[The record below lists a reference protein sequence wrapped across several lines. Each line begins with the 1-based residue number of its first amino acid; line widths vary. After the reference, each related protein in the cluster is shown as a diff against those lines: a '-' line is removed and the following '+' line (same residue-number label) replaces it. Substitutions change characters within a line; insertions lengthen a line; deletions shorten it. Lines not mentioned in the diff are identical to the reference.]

1 MAREKKAKVRSMKPK
16 KSFKER
22 ASSFLFAIISLAVAA
37 VLFVGLLFLQN
48 YFAEDITYREVI
60 VASVDIPEGEI
71 ITEEN
76 FGKYFGTSNINVL
89 NSTVGAL
96 SREDAEKLINM
107 KSRVSLQKGEIV
119 TLKDFQDLNVY
130 LDSIENPIE
139 ISIAVDSM
147 ASSDGGKI
155 RAGDLVNITLMFT
168 KGQLQGEPS
177 NVNVNLVPTQ
187 PVTEPVDG
195 EETEETEEKDYD
207 DMTTE
212 EKADYLSD
220 IAGLK
225 PGSYYVDDANAVA
238 QNVTVNGTDTKLS
251 VYQYDAY
258 SQYVLEN
265 IYVSKVLASDGSVI
279 EPTDTESTAAIFIF
293 IIPKAMELELNNALE
308 NCTSM
313 RVSKILYSYTP
324 SEDAVSE
331 DVEDTVNTETETSE
345 EVQETPASSEN
356 TESTEGSLE
365 SSETPAEGDEVNE
378 E

>member
-76 FGKYFGTSNINVL
+76 FGKYFGTSNVNVL
-89 NSTVGAL
+89 NSTAGAL

-107 KSRVSLQKGEIV
+107 KTRVSLQKGEIV

-130 LDSIENPIE
+130 LDSIDNPIE

-147 ASSDGGKI
+147 AASDGGKI

-168 KGQLQGEPS
+168 KGQLQGESS

-195 EETEETEEKDYD
+195 EETEEKDYD